1 MLTCDPCMLHNYAF
15 ISCDYTCA
23 CVKRLRLAGEVAVAA
38 GGGNEG
44 AMAVLK
50 VKLQTAAALVTQ
62 VRD

>member
-1 MLTCDPCMLHNYAF
+1 M
-15 ISCDYTCA
+15 
-23 CVKRLRLAGEVAVAA
+23 CVHETYCRLAGEVAVAA